1 MRFTQLKTVSLAVAA
16 ALALAACGNK
26 EGGAADASGASAE
39 AAGGNVV
46 KLGFAAPLT
55 GPQAHYGEEYKNG
68 VTLAIE
74 DANAE
79 KPVIDGKPV
88 SFELVAEDD
97 QADPKTATQ
106 IAQKFVD
113 AKVSGII
120 GHFNSGT
127 SIPASK
133 IYSDAN
139 LPQIAMA
146 TAPQFT
152 QQGFK
157 TTFRS
162 MTSDTQQGSVM
173 GKFVVEKLGAKRI
186 VIVDDRTAYGQGLAD
201 EFEKSVK
208 AAGGEVVKREFT
220 TDKATDFAAI
230 LTSIKGANPDI
241 IFYGGADAQSAPM
254 AKQMKRLGIKAP
266 LVSGE
271 MTKTPTFLKLA
282 GKEADGSIASL
293 AGLPLEQMPKGPDY
307 AQRYKARFNMDVAT
321 YSPYGYDATR
331 AMIQAMKEANST
343 DPTKYLPVL
352 AKINYSGVTSS
363 SWAYDD
369 KGDLKDG
376 GITVY
381 KVVNGEWTVMETVGG
396 RAAAPAADAS
406 APAAS
411 AAQ

>member
-1 MRFTQLKTVSLAVAA
+1 MSHKLLTISCAVAA
-16 ALALAACGNK
+16 ALSIAACGKK
-26 EGGAADASGASAE
+26 EEAKPAETAAAP
-39 AAGGNVV
+39 AAAAPAGDLVV

-79 KPVIDGKPV
+79 KPTIDGKPV
-88 SFELVAEDD
+88 KFELVAEDD
-97 QADPKTATQ
+97 LADPKAATQ

-113 AKVSGII
+113 AKVNGII

-127 SIPASK
+127 AIPASK
-133 IYSDAN
+133 IYSDAGI
-139 LPQIAMA
+139 PQVAMA
-146 TAPQFT
+146 TAPAYT

-162 MTSDTQQGSVM
+162 MTSDTQQGTVM
-173 GKFVVEKLGAKRI
+173 GKFVVEVLKAKKMAI
-186 VIVDDRTAYGQGLAD
+186 IDDRTAYGQGLAD
-201 EFEKSVK
+201 EFEKAVK
-208 AAGGEVVKREFT
+208 ANGGEVVKREFT

-230 LTSIKGANPDI
+230 LTTLKGVSPDAV
-241 IFYGGADAQSAPM
+241 FYGGADAQSAPM
-254 AKQMKRLGIKAP
+254 AKQMKRLGLKAP

-282 GKEADGSIASL
+282 GKEAEGSIASL
-293 AGLPLEQMPKGPDY
+293 AGLPLEQMPKGKDY
-307 AQRYKARFNMDVAT
+307 ETRYKARFNADVAT

-331 AMIQAMKEANST
+331 VVIEAMKKANSAE
-343 DPTKYLPVL
+343 PAKYLPEL
-352 AKINYSGVTSS
+352 AKIEYAGVTSS

-381 KVVNGEWTVMETVGG
+381 KVENGEWKVMQTVGK
-396 RAAAPAADAS
+396 
-406 APAAS
+406 
-411 AAQ
+411 

>member
-1 MRFTQLKTVSLAVAA
+1 MRLNKLTSVSLAVAA
-16 ALALAACGNK
+16 ALAIVGCSQKDQAAT
-26 EGGAADASGASAE
+26 DAASAPAAE
-39 AAGGNVV
+39 ASGNVV
-46 KLGFAAPLT
+46 KIGFAAPLT

-79 KPVIDGKPV
+79 KPSIDGKPV
-88 SFELVAEDD
+88 TFELVAEDD
-97 QADPKTATQ
+97 QADPKIATQ
-106 IAQKFVD
+106 LAQKFVD
-113 AKVSGII
+113 NKVAGIV

-133 IYSDAN
+133 IYSDAGI
-139 LPQIAMA
+139 PMVAMA
-146 TAPQFT
+146 TSPVFT
-152 QQGFK
+152 TQGYK

-173 GKFVVEKLGAKRI
+173 GQFVVNKLGAKKI

-201 EFEKSVK
+201 EFEKAVK

-220 TDKATDFAAI
+220 NDKATDFAAI
-230 LTSIKGANPDI
+230 LTSIKGVSPDVV
-241 IFYGGADAQSAPM
+241 FYGGADAQSAPM
-254 AKQMKRLGIKAP
+254 AKQMKRLGLKAP

-271 MTKTPTFLKLA
+271 MTKTPNFLQLA
-282 GKEADGSIASL
+282 GKEAEGTIASL
-293 AGLPLEQMPKGPDY
+293 AGLPLDKMPKGADY
-307 AQRYKARFNMDVAT
+307 ATRYKARFNMDVAT

-331 AMIQAMKEANST
+331 VLIAAMKEANSA
-343 DPTKYLPVL
+343 DPAKYLPVL
-352 AKINYSGVTSS
+352 AKIEYKDGVTSS
-363 SWAYDD
+363 NWTYDE

-381 KVVNGEWTVMETVGG
+381 KVQNGQWTVMETVGG
-396 RAAAPAADAS
+396 GAAPAA
-406 APAAS
+406 AAS

>member
-1 MRFTQLKTVSLAVAA
+1 MSHKLLTISCAVAA
-16 ALALAACGNK
+16 ALSIAACGKK
-26 EGGAADASGASAE
+26 EEAKPADAAAPAAAPA
-39 AAGGNVV
+39 AAGDVVV

-79 KPVIDGKPV
+79 KPTIDGKPV
-88 SFELVAEDD
+88 KFELLAEDD
-97 QADPKTATQ
+97 LADPKTATQ
-106 IAQKFVD
+106 VAQKFVD
-113 AKVSGII
+113 AKVNGII

-127 SIPASK
+127 AIPASK
-133 IYSDAN
+133 IYSDAGI
-139 LPQIAMA
+139 PQVAMA
-146 TAPQFT
+146 TAPAFT

-162 MTSDTQQGSVM
+162 MTSDTQQGTVM
-173 GKFVVEKLGAKRI
+173 GKFVVETLKAKKI
-186 VIVDDRTAYGQGLAD
+186 AIIDDRTAYGQGLAD
-201 EFEKSVK
+201 EFEKAVK
-208 AAGGEVVKREFT
+208 ANGGEVVKREFT

-230 LTSIKGANPDI
+230 LTALKASSPDVV
-241 IFYGGADAQSAPM
+241 FYGGADAQSAPM
-254 AKQMKRLGIKAP
+254 AKQMKRLGLKAP

-282 GKEADGSIASL
+282 GKEAEGSIASL
-293 AGLPLEQMPKGPDY
+293 AGLPLDQMPKGKDY
-307 AQRYKARFNMDVAT
+307 ETRYKARFNADVAT

-331 AMIQAMKEANST
+331 VVIEAMKKANSVE
-343 DPTKYLPVL
+343 PSKYLPEL
-352 AKINYSGVTSS
+352 AKIEYAGVTSS

-381 KVVNGEWTVMETVGG
+381 KVENGEWKVMQTIGK
-396 RAAAPAADAS
+396 
-406 APAAS
+406 
-411 AAQ
+411 

>member
-1 MRFTQLKTVSLAVAA
+1 MRLNKLTSVSLAVAA
-16 ALALAACGNK
+16 ALAIVGCSQKDQAAT
-26 EGGAADASGASAE
+26 DAASAPAAE
-39 AAGGNVV
+39 ASGNVV
-46 KLGFAAPLT
+46 KIGFAAPLT

-79 KPVIDGKPV
+79 KPSIDGKPV
-88 SFELVAEDD
+88 TFELVAEDD
-97 QADPKTATQ
+97 QADPKIATQ
-106 IAQKFVD
+106 LAQKFVD
-113 AKVSGII
+113 NKVAGIV

-133 IYSDAN
+133 IYSDAGI
-139 LPQIAMA
+139 PMVAMA
-146 TAPQFT
+146 TSPVFT
-152 QQGFK
+152 TQGYK

-173 GKFVVEKLGAKRI
+173 GQFVVNKLGAKKI

-201 EFEKSVK
+201 EFEKAVK

-220 TDKATDFAAI
+220 NDKATDFAAI
-230 LTSIKGANPDI
+230 LTSIKGVSPDVV
-241 IFYGGADAQSAPM
+241 FYGGADAQSAPM
-254 AKQMKRLGIKAP
+254 AKQMKRLGLKAP

-271 MTKTPTFLKLA
+271 MTKTPNFLQLA
-282 GKEADGSIASL
+282 GKEAEGTIASL
-293 AGLPLEQMPKGPDY
+293 AGLPLDKMPKGADY
-307 AQRYKARFNMDVAT
+307 ATRYKARFNMDVAT

-331 AMIQAMKEANST
+331 VLIAAMKEANSAE
-343 DPTKYLPVL
+343 PAKYLPVL
-352 AKINYSGVTSS
+352 AKIEYKDGVTSS
-363 SWAYDD
+363 NWTYDE

-381 KVVNGEWTVMETVGG
+381 KVQNGQWSVMETVGG
-396 RAAAPAADAS
+396 GAAPAA
-406 APAAS
+406 AAS